1 MKQIRLIFPL
11 LLITLTGSCSLKYQY
26 NEFKD
31 TFEKEIQKLEQL
43 TDHNDKEDYL
53 LFIGSSS
60 IRRWDTIEEDMSPYS
75 TVRRGYGG
83 AHYYDLIHY
92 VERLIKNQEKAKA
105 IILFVANDIRGSISK
120 HKSHSDLTP
129 YQIKKLFKYITQ
141 KIHKDLSVNMPI
153 YVIETTPTPSR
164 WKVWNQIATANELI
178 KSYTE
183 TKSNLHFISTREA
196 FLNTRGLPI
205 SKYFIKDSLH
215 LSRAGY
221 ELWGEIIKKNLER

>member
-1 MKQIRLIFPL
+1 
-11 LLITLTGSCSLKYQY
+11 
-26 NEFKD
+26 
-31 TFEKEIQKLEQL
+31 
-43 TDHNDKEDYL
+43 
-53 LFIGSSS
+53 
-60 IRRWDTIEEDMSPYS
+60 
-75 TVRRGYGG
+75 
-83 AHYYDLIHY
+83 
-92 VERLIKNQEKAKA
+92 
-105 IILFVANDIRGSISK
+105 
-120 HKSHSDLTP
+120 
-129 YQIKKLFKYITQ
+129 
-141 KIHKDLSVNMPI
+141 MPI